1 MNPTN
6 RNLNDSVSYTAVSF
20 EEDQDYTDNNDIK
33 DIDDKDNEHDK
44 ENDDRCISDDRD
56 RFEPNDRNQQSLHIH
71 ISFDPNNQVSFENK
85 VKWKQE
91 DYALPPLAKVPSI
104 EQALFHLKTKSHY
117 QKHLYEATNEN
128 EKMMITN
135 IYNILEEFIIHNFA
149 AAQSTIHVSNIV
161 QSDDGVYLAFL
172 DNRNLPKIGFSLNFL
187 ARFQ

>member
-1 MNPTN
+1 M
-6 RNLNDSVSYTAVSF
+6 SF

-104 EQALFHLKTKSHY
+104 EQALFHLKTKSH
-117 QKHLYEATNEN
+117 
-128 EKMMITN
+128 
-135 IYNILEEFIIHNFA
+135 FFC
-149 AAQSTIHVSNIV
+149 
-161 QSDDGVYLAFL
+161 
-172 DNRNLPKIGFSLNFL
+172 
-187 ARFQ
+187 